1 MSQGQGDWEEAQG
14 DQGSL
19 EEANSA
25 PSVFSERLPCAKLH
39 IHVLSRLPTYTPLR
53 KVLP

>member
-39 IHVLSRLPTYTPLR
+39 TYCPVTLHIHP
-53 KVLP
+53 